1 MQTTAKNIT
10 AASLHQMLKEDE
22 PIQLIDVREKYEHD
36 EFNIG
41 GLLLPLGSVTQN
53 IHLIEK
59 EKPVIIYCRVG
70 LRSQIA
76 IQRLEQKYPFNNLIN
91 LEGGIESW
99 KKEFAL

>member
-10 AASLHQMLKEDE
+10 AASLHRMLKENE
-22 PIQLIDVREKYEHD
+22 SIQLIDVREKYEHD

-41 GLLLPLGSVTQN
+41 GLLLPLGTVTQN

>member
-10 AASLHQMLKEDE
+10 AASLHQMLKENE
-22 PIQLIDVREKYEHD
+22 FIQLIDVREKYEHD

-59 EKPVIIYCRVG
+59 EKPVIVYCRVG